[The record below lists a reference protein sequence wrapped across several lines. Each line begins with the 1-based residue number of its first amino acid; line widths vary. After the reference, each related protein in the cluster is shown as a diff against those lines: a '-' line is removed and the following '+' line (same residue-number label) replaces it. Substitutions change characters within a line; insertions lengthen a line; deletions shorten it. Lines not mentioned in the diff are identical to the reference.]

1 MRQHLVRGFRFG
13 VTGVAN
19 TGIHA
24 LVAVLCLNGFFLGV
38 PWLVAGPV
46 QANGVAFVVA
56 TVFSYVVNTLWS
68 FSTAMNRKNLQ
79 RFLVVSVVGLFA
91 AMVLAKLAELVGLPP
106 LGSVLLVVCVMPFV
120 NFGLHSLWTYR
131 KA

>member
-24 LVAVLCLNGFFLGV
+24 LVAVLCLNGFFVGV

-46 QANGVAFVVA
+46 AANGVAFVVA
-56 TVFSYVVNTLWS
+56 TVFSYVANTVWS
-68 FSTAMNRKNLQ
+68 FSTKMNRRNFQ
-79 RFLVVSVVGLFA
+79 RFLLVAVIGLFA
-91 AMVLAKLAELVGLPP
+91 AMALAKLAELVGLPP
-106 LGSVLLVVCVMPFV
+106 LGSVALVVCLMPFA

-131 KA
+131 